1 MKMKEKTTNSQRQIY
16 MGILAVFMAVTFC
29 FLWGKMNVHAE
40 EATYKGFYYETKE
53 DGTIKITGYD
63 TRQIDVSDGIFTIPS
78 QIEGKDVTE
87 IGGSAFTECDTNSR
101 VTQIKMPERLKIVG
115 SNAFQ
120 FFIEVEDF
128 EIPDTVTTLGSG
140 CFYRFESI
148 KKIKLPASLEKYEGN
163 AFESYSE
170 DMSGFAIA
178 DSNKNYTVKDG
189 VLYTK
194 DYKKLIAVP
203 YGKKNIEYPS
213 ELTSIGAY
221 ALAYN
226 NANSIKLPDTVTEI
240 EQMAFYYSHVK
251 QLYLSSNLKNV
262 DGEAFQCMVELK
274 QYILNKEAENY
285 SVNSGVLYN
294 KDETKL
300 VSVPG
305 SLEEV
310 SIADTVKIVGSYSI
324 YGSELKSIVIPEGV
338 EKIEG
343 HAFNETDISEI
354 VLPSTLKEIGREAF
368 YYCHKLNFIKI
379 PQSITKL
386 QKDTFYGCFV
396 LNMIYIPETVTEL
409 EDDVFYAFNGDLTV
423 YTEKDSAAYKW
434 AQKNNYKV
442 STDSMPEIYQDE
454 YYSYRKEADEAD
466 WSISMFYPNIN
477 SHNYCLLPSDYKGT
491 SVGRITKADYGD
503 GTFDEI
509 ALDIPDT
516 VKVIDEKAFPYLQI
530 SKKIYIHIPKSVTSI
545 GDSIFDDEYVD
556 KSKVIV
562 VAESGSRAETW
573 AEENGYTVKRSL
585 PKRFL
590 LGDDEKIEETLS
602 VTRKVNGDELESD
615 TVENLSKGEK
625 VRLEVVAT
633 STYEEEGKPEFTY
646 QWLDSDWGEI
656 EGANDPVYEVVKGKG
671 KEKYYCQVSDGNQ
684 TDTYVFY
691 LEQKPTFKAERY
703 INDKLLSNDD
713 DSYVKGTPLKLE
725 VKVEPLDSANASE
738 VKYQWRDEE
747 GNDIEGA
754 NQSVYE
760 IEKNRGWETY
770 YCDVSNEDSE
780 MIYEF
785 ELGSKRTIDPRIH
798 IIVGDKE
805 YVDEEDISEIKKGQ
819 EYKLKVYANSSYEN
833 NADNIKYQWYDNDG
847 NELSDDIGGNTDTV
861 ALTKKTRAD
870 ETYRC
875 LVDDGNYE
883 EEWNWITVPGEQTLT
898 VTQQINN
905 KKRDSYKALKDE
917 HIILKVEA
925 DTSYEVDGKKHEI
938 TYQWLDSDWE
948 EIEGANDSVY
958 EVIKGKGKEEYHCQ
972 VSDGNQTDTYD
983 FYLEQQLT
991 FKAERYINDKLLSD
1005 DGYNRYVKGTSLK
1018 LEVKAEPLDSANAS
1032 EVKYQW
1038 RDEEGNDIEGAN
1050 QSVYEIEKNRGLET
1064 YYCNVSN
1071 EDSEMI
1077 YEFELGSKCTVNP
1090 RIHIIVGEKE
1100 YEYTDEIPEIKK
1112 GQEYK
1117 LKVYANSSYEKDKGK
1132 IIYQWYDNDG
1142 NELSDDIGG
1151 NTDTV
1156 TLTKE
1161 TRADERY
1168 RCVVDDGNYED
1179 DGNWITV
1186 PGEQTLTVTQQIN
1199 NKKRDSYKALKDDNI
1214 ILKVE
1219 ADTSYEVDG
1228 KKHEITYQW
1237 LDKDWEKILDKTS
1250 STFEFKKGAGE
1261 EEYYCKVSDGNQTKE
1276 YQFGISAKS
1285 TLKVKSYIN
1294 DYENDSINAK
1304 KGKSYKLTVDAK
1316 SSYSDDISYEWY
1328 IEKEG
1333 DVYDE
1338 PYCDENGK
1346 QYTGNNITVV
1356 KQNGDNEDYYVWIT
1370 DGNETK
1376 KEEFTLLSED
1386 TLDVESYINGEAY
1399 DSDNDWIKEFDAD
1412 AKDIV
1417 LEVKAESTKDVDITY
1432 SWEKYMGWDEN
1443 REEPIYETIN
1453 GATSDTYTVKKME
1466 ESSERY
1472 RCKVT
1477 DGFTTVYKWFDLE
1490 RKEIDATS
1498 SVKVND
1504 KIATP
1509 DKDGYYHVKTG
1520 DKVQMEVQ
1528 AKNLISN
1535 SELTYQ
1541 WKDDDDNILSTGNK
1555 YETTISDS
1563 RSEYYWCCDI
1573 NNETSMISKEF
1584 NFKNDSVTVDKEFES
1599 YINNQKTDKLRVDS
1613 IENTICQVEPKEGL
1627 INNFTYQWEYEIG
1640 GGTFET
1646 ADFET
1651 IEADK
1656 NKCILSRK
1664 ILEDN
1669 NLIDD
1674 ARVYLRVKIS
1684 EISDV
1689 KYEQCYY
1696 FQIDVKDY
1704 TQDAKQYI
1712 NDVETDTRRITEGKP
1727 VELKVIPKE
1736 ESDKLTYN
1744 WYDEDYKKVASSKG
1758 NMLSTTK
1765 QAGKEIYYCEV
1776 SDGNYSGKYTFVLKE
1791 ADQANCKHEYV
1802 TVPAVEPTCT
1812 KPGKTEGKYCK
1823 KCDYVEKEQVE
1834 IPASGH
1840 KMTKTEA
1847 KAATCTA
1854 AGNKAYWTCNTCHK
1868 VFSDESGQTETTVEA
1883 MTIKATGHDWAP
1895 EWTVDK
1901 EASCT
1906 EEGSRSHHCKKCS
1919 EVKDKETIAK
1929 KAHNL
1934 TKAEAKAATCTEAG
1948 NKEYWTCST
1957 CHKVFSDE
1965 VGKTETTVEEM
1976 TTKATGHD
1984 WNPEWTV
1991 DKEASCTE
1999 EGSRSHHC
2007 KKCSEVKDKETIAK
2021 KAHNLTKVE
2030 AKAATCTEA
2039 GNKEYWTCNI
2049 CQKVFSD
2056 ELGKTETTVAEMTI
2070 AKKPHTE
2077 VIDPAVA
2084 PTETTPGRTEGKH
2097 CSVCNTVLVAQKKIP
2112 ATGKKQPS
2120 DSTNTPAKPSQ
2131 PSQGNNG
2138 TGSTKAPKKDTS
2150 LKQGTKVTDKKTK
2163 VVYKVNGNKTV
2174 EYNKVNKKAK
2184 TATVP
2189 TTVKVNGV
2197 NYQVT
2202 AIAPKAFA
2210 NNKNLKK
2217 VVIPVSVRSIGKQA
2231 FSGCKNLKTIIINTP
2246 YLTKKSVGAKAFKGI
2261 HAKATI
2267 KVPKKQKKAYQK
2279 FLKSKGI
2286 GKKVKIK

>member
-1 MKMKEKTTNSQRQIY
+1 MKMKEKSTNSQRQIY

-40 EATYKGFYYETKE
+40 ENIYNGFYYETKE

-63 TRQIDVSDGIFTIPS
+63 TDQIDVSDGIFTIPS

-87 IGGSAFTECDTNSR
+87 IGDYAFGDYEFNSEII
-101 VTQIKMPERLKIVG
+101 QIKMPENLKVIR
-115 SNAFQ
+115 SHAFWY
-120 FFIEVEDF
+120 FHKVENL
-128 EIPDTVTTLGSG
+128 EIPDSVTTLENSS
-140 CFYRFESI
+140 FYQFESI
-148 KKIKLPASLEKYEGN
+148 KKINLPASLEKYEGN
-163 AFESYSE
+163 AFFEYSVKVE
-170 DMSGFAIA
+170 GFAIS
-178 DSNKNYTVKDG
+178 DSNKNYAVKDG
-189 VLYTK
+189 ILYTK
-194 DYKKLIAVP
+194 DYKKLVAVP
-203 YGKKNIEYPS
+203 CGKTDIEYPE
-213 ELTSIGAY
+213 ELTSIGEY
-221 ALAYN
+221 AFAD
-226 NANSIKLPDTVTEI
+226 NSGETIKLPETVTEI
-240 EQMAFYYSHVK
+240 ERLAFYSADVEK
-251 QLYLSSNLKNV
+251 IYLSSNLKEV
-262 DGEAFQCMVELK
+262 DDEAFCGMSWLK
-274 QYILNKEAENY
+274 QYVLNKEAENY
-285 SVNSGVLYN
+285 SVNEGVLYN
-294 KDETKL
+294 KAKTKL
-300 VSVPG
+300 ISVPVD
-305 SLEEV
+305 LEEV
-310 SIADTVKIVGSYSI
+310 SIADTVQTIGAYSFKESKIKKVV
-324 YGSELKSIVIPEGV
+324 LPEGV
-338 EKIEG
+338 EKIES
-343 HAFNETDISEI
+343 HAFDQAKLREI
-354 VLPSTLKEIGREAF
+354 ALPSTLKEMETEAF
-368 YYCHKLNFIKI
+368 YYCRSLISVKI
-379 PQSITKL
+379 PQGITTL
-386 QKDTFYGCFV
+386 DGGTFYGCQS
-396 LNMIYIPETVTEL
+396 LNVVYIPKTVEQL
-409 EDDVFYAFNGDLTV
+409 NGRVFNECGSQLTI
-423 YTEKDSAAYKW
+423 YTEKDAPAYKW
-434 AQKNNYKV
+434 TQENNYNV
-442 STDSMPEIYQDE
+442 STNGVPEVYQDGT
-454 YYSYRKEADEAD
+454 YCYRKESDETE
-466 WSISMFYPNIN
+466 WSISIIEPTWNRHSCCTI
-477 SHNYCLLPSDYKGT
+477 PSEYKDIL
-491 SVGRITKADYGD
+491 VGRIMKNSCDSYWSND
-503 GTFDEI
+503 GM

-516 VKVIDEKAFPYLQI
+516 VKVIDDGAFSYLRI
-530 SKKIYIHIPKSVTSI
+530 ENKTYIRIPKSVTYI
-545 GDSIFDDEYVD
+545 GDDVFNNDYVD

-562 VAESGSRAETW
+562 VAESGSAAETW
-573 AEENGYTVKRSL
+573 AEKKGYTVKRSL

-590 LGDDEKIEETLS
+590 LGDDEEIEETLS
-602 VTRKVNGDELESD
+602 VIRKINGDELESD
-615 TVENLSKGEK
+615 TAENLSNGDK

-633 STYEEEGKPEFTY
+633 STYEEEGEPEITY
-646 QWLDSDWGEI
+646 QWLDSDWGKI
-656 EGANDPVYEVVKGKG
+656 EGATDPVYEVVKGKG
-671 KEKYYCQVSDGNQ
+671 KEKYYCRVSDGNQ
-684 TDTYVFY
+684 TVTYVFY
-691 LEQKPTFKAERY
+691 LEQQLTFKAERY
-703 INDKLLSNDD
+703 INDKLLSEDD
-713 DSYVKGTPLKLE
+713 YNSYVKGTSLKLE
-725 VKVEPLDSANASE
+725 VKAEALDSAEASE
-738 VKYQWRDEE
+738 FKYQWRDDE
-747 GNDIEGA
+747 GDDIKGA
-754 NQSVYE
+754 NKSVYE
-760 IEKNRGWETY
+760 IEKKKGWETY
-770 YCDVSNEDSE
+770 YCIVSNEDSE

-785 ELGSKRTIDPRIH
+785 ELGSKRTLNPRIH

-847 NELSDDIGGNTDTV
+847 NKLSDDIGGNTDTV
-861 ALTKKTRAD
+861 TLTKKTRAD

-883 EEWNWITVPGEQTLT
+883 DEWNSITVPGEQTLT

-905 KKRDSYKALKDE
+905 KKGNSYKALKE
-917 HIILKVEA
+917 ENITLKVEA
-925 DTSYEVDGKKHEI
+925 DTE
-938 TYQWLDSDWE
+938 
-948 EIEGANDSVY
+948 
-958 EVIKGKGKEEYHCQ
+958 
-972 VSDGNQTDTYD
+972 
-983 FYLEQQLT
+983 
-991 FKAERYINDKLLSD
+991 
-1005 DGYNRYVKGTSLK
+1005 
-1018 LEVKAEPLDSANAS
+1018 
-1032 EVKYQW
+1032 
-1038 RDEEGNDIEGAN
+1038 
-1050 QSVYEIEKNRGLET
+1050 
-1064 YYCNVSN
+1064 
-1071 EDSEMI
+1071 
-1077 YEFELGSKCTVNP
+1077 
-1090 RIHIIVGEKE
+1090 
-1100 YEYTDEIPEIKK
+1100 
-1112 GQEYK
+1112 
-1117 LKVYANSSYEKDKGK
+1117 
-1132 IIYQWYDNDG
+1132 
-1142 NELSDDIGG
+1142 
-1151 NTDTV
+1151 
-1156 TLTKE
+1156 
-1161 TRADERY
+1161 
-1168 RCVVDDGNYED
+1168 
-1179 DGNWITV
+1179 
-1186 PGEQTLTVTQQIN
+1186 
-1199 NKKRDSYKALKDDNI
+1199 
-1214 ILKVE
+1214 
-1219 ADTSYEVDG
+1219 YEVDG

-1237 LDKDWEKILDKTS
+1237 LDKDEEEIPDETTD
-1250 STFEFKKGAGE
+1250 TFKFKKGAGT
-1261 EEYYCKVSDGNQTKE
+1261 EEYYCRVSDGNQTKK
-1276 YQFGISAKS
+1276 YRFWISAKT

-1294 DYENDSINAK
+1294 DYEKTWIDAK
-1304 KGKSYKLTVDAK
+1304 QGKSYKLSVNAEST
-1316 SSYSDDISYEWY
+1316 YSDNISYEWY
-1328 IEKEG
+1328 IEG
-1333 DVYDE
+1333 DEDYE
-1338 PYCDENGK
+1338 PYCDENGE
-1346 QYTGNNITVV
+1346 QYTGNSITVL
-1356 KQNGDNEDYYVWIT
+1356 KQNNDNEDYYVWIT
-1370 DGNETK
+1370 DGNETRS
-1376 KEEFTLLSED
+1376 EDFVLGSED
-1386 TLDVESYINGEAY
+1386 TLDVESYINGEAH
-1399 DSDNDWIKEFDAD
+1399 DSDNDSNDWRKEFDAD

-1417 LEVKAESTKDVDITY
+1417 LEVKAESTKDADITY
-1432 SWEKYMGWDEN
+1432 SWEKYMGWDNN

-1520 DKVQMEVQ
+1520 DKVQMEIQ
-1528 AKNLISN
+1528 AKNLISD

-1541 WKDDDDNILSTGNK
+1541 WEDDDDNILSTGNK

-1812 KPGKTEGKYCK
+1812 EPGKTEGKYCK

-1834 IPASGH
+1834 IPALDH

-1847 KAATCTA
+1847 KAATCTE
-1854 AGNKAYWTCNTCHK
+1854 AGNTAYWTCNTCHK

-1883 MTIKATGHDWAP
+1883 MTIKATGHDWTP

-2030 AKAATCTEA
+2030 AKAATCTET

-2084 PTETTPGRTEGKH
+2084 PTETTPGKTAGKH
-2097 CSVCNTVLVAQKKIP
+2097 CSVCNTVLVAQKEIP

-2138 TGSTKAPKKDTS
+2138 TGSTKAPKKDAS
-2150 LKQGTKVTDKKTK
+2150 LKQGTKVTDKKSK
-2163 VVYKVNGNKTV
+2163 AVYKVNGNKTV

-2231 FSGCKNLKTIIINTP
+2231 FNGCKNLKTIIINTP

>member
-1 MKMKEKTTNSQRQIY
+1 MKMKEKSTNSQRQIY

-63 TRQIDVSDGIFTIPS
+63 TGQIDVSDGIFTIPS
-78 QIEGKDVTE
+78 QIDRKDVTE
-87 IGGSAFTECDTNSR
+87 IGDSAFTEYDTNSR

-115 SNAFQ
+115 SNAFP

-178 DSNKNYTVKDG
+178 DSNKNYTAKDG

-386 QKDTFYGCFV
+386 QKDTFFGCSV

-477 SHNYCLLPSDYKGT
+477 FHNYCLLPSDYKGT
-491 SVGRITKADYGD
+491 SVGRITKADYGY

-590 LGDDEKIEETLS
+590 LGDDEEIEETLS

-646 QWLDSDWGEI
+646 QWLDSDEGEI

-684 TDTYVFY
+684 TVTYVFY

-747 GNDIEGA
+747 GNDIKDA
-754 NQSVYE
+754 DKSVYE
-760 IEKNRGWETY
+760 IEKKKGWETY
-770 YCDVSNEDSE
+770 YCIVSNEDSE

-785 ELGSKRTIDPRIH
+785 ELGAKRTIDPSIH

-833 NADNIKYQWYDNDG
+833 NADNIKYQWYD
-847 NELSDDIGGNTDTV
+847 
-861 ALTKKTRAD
+861 K
-870 ETYRC
+870 
-875 LVDDGNYE
+875 
-883 EEWNWITVPGEQTLT
+883 
-898 VTQQINN
+898 
-905 KKRDSYKALKDE
+905 
-917 HIILKVEA
+917 
-925 DTSYEVDGKKHEI
+925 
-938 TYQWLDSDWE
+938 
-948 EIEGANDSVY
+948 
-958 EVIKGKGKEEYHCQ
+958 
-972 VSDGNQTDTYD
+972 
-983 FYLEQQLT
+983 
-991 FKAERYINDKLLSD
+991 
-1005 DGYNRYVKGTSLK
+1005 
-1018 LEVKAEPLDSANAS
+1018 
-1032 EVKYQW
+1032 
-1038 RDEEGNDIEGAN
+1038 
-1050 QSVYEIEKNRGLET
+1050 
-1064 YYCNVSN
+1064 
-1071 EDSEMI
+1071 
-1077 YEFELGSKCTVNP
+1077 
-1090 RIHIIVGEKE
+1090 
-1100 YEYTDEIPEIKK
+1100 
-1112 GQEYK
+1112 
-1117 LKVYANSSYEKDKGK
+1117 
-1132 IIYQWYDNDG
+1132 DG

-1156 TLTKE
+1156 TLTKK
-1161 TRADERY
+1161 TRADEKY
-1168 RCVVDDGNYED
+1168 RCSVDDGNYED
-1179 DGNWITV
+1179 EWNSITV

-1237 LDKDWEKILDKTS
+1237 LDKDEEEIPDATS
-1250 STFEFKKGAGE
+1250 PTFEFKKGIGF
-1261 EEYYCKVSDGNQTKE
+1261 EEYYCQVSDGNQTKK
-1276 YQFGISAKS
+1276 YQFWIDAKS

-1294 DYENDSINAK
+1294 DYENDRINAK
-1304 KGKSYKLTVDAK
+1304 QGKSYKLTVDAK

-1328 IEKEG
+1328 IEGDEG
-1333 DVYDE
+1333 YE

-1356 KQNGDNEDYYVWIT
+1356 KQNDDNEYYCVRIT
-1370 DGNETK
+1370 DGNETRS
-1376 KEEFTLLSED
+1376 EEFDLWSED
-1386 TLDVESYINGEAY
+1386 TLDVESYINGEVY
-1399 DSDNDWIKEFDAD
+1399 DADNDWRKEFDAD

-1417 LEVKAESTKDVDITY
+1417 LEVKAESTKDADITY
-1432 SWEKYMGWDEN
+1432 SWKKSVGWDYIWG
-1443 REEPIYETIN
+1443 EPIYEPIKD
-1453 GATSDTYTVKKME
+1453 ATNSTYTVKKME
-1466 ESSERY
+1466 EGSEYY
-1472 RCKVT
+1472 RCTVT
-1477 DGFTTVYKWFDLE
+1477 DGFNTAYKTFYLKRKDLE
-1490 RKEIDATS
+1490 VTT

-1504 KIATP
+1504 KDATP

-1528 AKNLISN
+1528 AKNLISD

-1541 WKDDDDNILSTGNK
+1541 WEDDEAENLSDKNN
-1555 YETTISDS
+1555 YEVIISDDAYLN
-1563 RSEYYWCCDI
+1563 YYCNIMNGTDQQDFC
-1573 NNETSMISKEF
+1573 
-1584 NFKNDSVTVDKEFES
+1584 FKNDSATVDKEFES
-1599 YINNQKTDKLRVDS
+1599 YINDQKTDELRVDS
-1613 IENTICQVEPKEGL
+1613 IENTICRVEPKQESDDY
-1627 INNFTYQWEYEIG
+1627 IYKWEISDDDEEEEAYKPIEISG
-1640 GGTFET
+1640 NSCTLT
-1646 ADFET
+1646 
-1651 IEADK
+1651 K
-1656 NKCILSRK
+1656 Q

-1669 NLIDD
+1669 DFTDMKWMNI
-1674 ARVYLRVKIS
+1674 RVTVTRIS
-1684 EISDV
+1684 NPEYKKQYSFYISL
-1689 KYEQCYY
+1689 
-1696 FQIDVKDY
+1696 KDY

-1712 NDVETDTRRITEGKP
+1712 NDVETDTKRIIKGKQ
-1727 VELKVIPKE
+1727 VELKVVPKG

-1744 WYDEDYKKVASSKG
+1744 WYDEDYKKAASSKG
-1758 NMLSTTK
+1758 NILSITK
-1765 QAGKEIYYCEV
+1765 QAGREIYYCEV
-1776 SDGNYSGKYTFVLKE
+1776 SDGNYSWEYTFVLKE
-1791 ADQANCKHEYV
+1791 ADQANCKHDYV

-1812 KPGKTEGKYCK
+1812 EPGKTEGKYCK

-1847 KAATCTA
+1847 KAATCTE
-1854 AGNKAYWTCNTCHK
+1854 
-1868 VFSDESGQTETTVEA
+1868 D
-1883 MTIKATGHDWAP
+1883 
-1895 EWTVDK
+1895 
-1901 EASCT
+1901 
-1906 EEGSRSHHCKKCS
+1906 
-1919 EVKDKETIAK
+1919 
-1929 KAHNL
+1929 
-1934 TKAEAKAATCTEAG
+1934 G

-1965 VGKTETTVEEM
+1965 
-1976 TTKATGHD
+1976 
-1984 WNPEWTV
+1984 
-1991 DKEASCTE
+1991 
-1999 EGSRSHHC
+1999 
-2007 KKCSEVKDKETIAK
+2007 
-2021 KAHNLTKVE
+2021 
-2030 AKAATCTEA
+2030 
-2039 GNKEYWTCNI
+2039 
-2049 CQKVFSD
+2049 
-2056 ELGKTETTVAEMTI
+2056 LGKTETTVVDMTI
-2070 AKKPHTE
+2070 QAKGHMMTKTEAKDATCTE
-2077 VIDPAVA
+2077 VGNKAYW
-2084 PTETTPGRTEGKH
+2084 T
-2097 CSVCNTVLVAQKKIP
+2097 CNTCHK
-2112 ATGKKQPS
+2112 
-2120 DSTNTPAKPSQ
+2120 
-2131 PSQGNNG
+2131 
-2138 TGSTKAPKKDTS
+2138 
-2150 LKQGTKVTDKKTK
+2150 
-2163 VVYKVNGNKTV
+2163 
-2174 EYNKVNKKAK
+2174 
-2184 TATVP
+2184 
-2189 TTVKVNGV
+2189 
-2197 NYQVT
+2197 
-2202 AIAPKAFA
+2202 
-2210 NNKNLKK
+2210 
-2217 VVIPVSVRSIGKQA
+2217 SIQR
-2231 FSGCKNLKTIIINTP
+2231 
-2246 YLTKKSVGAKAFKGI
+2246 
-2261 HAKATI
+2261 
-2267 KVPKKQKKAYQK
+2267 
-2279 FLKSKGI
+2279 
-2286 GKKVKIK
+2286 

>member
-1 MKMKEKTTNSQRQIY
+1 MKMKEKSTNSQRQIY

-40 EATYKGFYYETKE
+40 ENIYNGFYYETKE

-63 TRQIDVSDGIFTIPS
+63 TDQIDVSDGIFTIPS

-87 IGGSAFTECDTNSR
+87 IGDYAFGDYEFNSEII
-101 VTQIKMPERLKIVG
+101 QIKMPENLKVIR
-115 SNAFQ
+115 SHAFWY
-120 FFIEVEDF
+120 FHKVENL
-128 EIPDTVTTLGSG
+128 EIPDSVTTLENSS
-140 CFYRFESI
+140 FYQFESI
-148 KKIKLPASLEKYEGN
+148 KKINLPASLEKYEGN
-163 AFESYSE
+163 AFFEYSVKVE
-170 DMSGFAIA
+170 GFAIS
-178 DSNKNYTVKDG
+178 DSNKNYAVKDG
-189 VLYTK
+189 ILYTK
-194 DYKKLIAVP
+194 DYKKLVAVP
-203 YGKKNIEYPS
+203 CGKTDIEYPE
-213 ELTSIGAY
+213 ELTSIGEY
-221 ALAYN
+221 AFAD
-226 NANSIKLPDTVTEI
+226 NSGETIKLPETVTEI
-240 EQMAFYYSHVK
+240 ERLAFYSADVEK
-251 QLYLSSNLKNV
+251 IYLSSNLKEV
-262 DGEAFQCMVELK
+262 DDEAFCGMSWLK
-274 QYILNKEAENY
+274 QYVLNKEAENY
-285 SVNSGVLYN
+285 SVNEGVLYN
-294 KDETKL
+294 KAKTKL
-300 VSVPG
+300 ISVPVD
-305 SLEEV
+305 LEEV
-310 SIADTVKIVGSYSI
+310 SIADTVQTIGAYSFKESKIKKVV
-324 YGSELKSIVIPEGV
+324 LPEGV
-338 EKIEG
+338 EKIES
-343 HAFNETDISEI
+343 HAFDQAKLREI
-354 VLPSTLKEIGREAF
+354 ALPSTLKEMETEAF
-368 YYCHKLNFIKI
+368 YYCRSLISVKI
-379 PQSITKL
+379 PQGITTL
-386 QKDTFYGCFV
+386 DGGTFYGCQS
-396 LNMIYIPETVTEL
+396 LNVVYIPKTVEQL
-409 EDDVFYAFNGDLTV
+409 NGRVFNECGSQLTI
-423 YTEKDSAAYKW
+423 YTEKDAPAYKW
-434 AQKNNYKV
+434 TQENNYNV
-442 STDSMPEIYQDE
+442 STNGVPEVYQDGT
-454 YYSYRKEADEAD
+454 YCYRKESDETE
-466 WSISMFYPNIN
+466 WSISIIEPTWNRHSCCTI
-477 SHNYCLLPSDYKGT
+477 PSEYKDIL
-491 SVGRITKADYGD
+491 VGRIMKNSCDSYWSND
-503 GTFDEI
+503 GM

-516 VKVIDEKAFPYLQI
+516 VKVIDDGAFSYLRI
-530 SKKIYIHIPKSVTSI
+530 ENKTYIRIPKSVTYI
-545 GDSIFDDEYVD
+545 GDDVFNNDYVD

-562 VAESGSRAETW
+562 VAESGSAAETW
-573 AEENGYTVKRSL
+573 AEKKGYTVKRSL

-590 LGDDEKIEETLS
+590 LGDDEEIEETLS
-602 VTRKVNGDELESD
+602 VIRKVNGDELESD
-615 TVENLSKGEK
+615 TAENLSNGDK

-633 STYEEEGKPEFTY
+633 STYEEEGEPEITY
-646 QWLDSDWGEI
+646 QWLDSDWGKI
-656 EGANDPVYEVVKGKG
+656 EGATDPVYEVVKGKG
-671 KEKYYCQVSDGNQ
+671 KEKYYCRVSDGNQ
-684 TDTYVFY
+684 TVTYVFY
-691 LEQKPTFKAERY
+691 LEQQLTFKAERY
-703 INDKLLSNDD
+703 INDKLLSEDD
-713 DSYVKGTPLKLE
+713 YNSYVKGTSLKLE
-725 VKVEPLDSANASE
+725 VKAEALDSAEASE
-738 VKYQWRDEE
+738 FKYQWRDDE
-747 GNDIEGA
+747 GDDIKGA
-754 NQSVYE
+754 NKSVYE
-760 IEKNRGWETY
+760 IEKKKGWETY
-770 YCDVSNEDSE
+770 YCIVSNEDSE

-785 ELGSKRTIDPRIH
+785 ELGSKRTLNPRIH

-847 NELSDDIGGNTDTV
+847 NKLSDDIGGNTDTV
-861 ALTKKTRAD
+861 TLTKKTRAD

-883 EEWNWITVPGEQTLT
+883 DEWNSITVPGEQTLT

-905 KKRDSYKALKDE
+905 KKGNSYKALKE
-917 HIILKVEA
+917 ENITLKVEA
-925 DTSYEVDGKKHEI
+925 DTE
-938 TYQWLDSDWE
+938 
-948 EIEGANDSVY
+948 
-958 EVIKGKGKEEYHCQ
+958 
-972 VSDGNQTDTYD
+972 
-983 FYLEQQLT
+983 
-991 FKAERYINDKLLSD
+991 
-1005 DGYNRYVKGTSLK
+1005 
-1018 LEVKAEPLDSANAS
+1018 
-1032 EVKYQW
+1032 
-1038 RDEEGNDIEGAN
+1038 
-1050 QSVYEIEKNRGLET
+1050 
-1064 YYCNVSN
+1064 
-1071 EDSEMI
+1071 
-1077 YEFELGSKCTVNP
+1077 
-1090 RIHIIVGEKE
+1090 
-1100 YEYTDEIPEIKK
+1100 
-1112 GQEYK
+1112 
-1117 LKVYANSSYEKDKGK
+1117 
-1132 IIYQWYDNDG
+1132 
-1142 NELSDDIGG
+1142 
-1151 NTDTV
+1151 
-1156 TLTKE
+1156 
-1161 TRADERY
+1161 
-1168 RCVVDDGNYED
+1168 
-1179 DGNWITV
+1179 
-1186 PGEQTLTVTQQIN
+1186 
-1199 NKKRDSYKALKDDNI
+1199 
-1214 ILKVE
+1214 
-1219 ADTSYEVDG
+1219 YEVDG

-1237 LDKDWEKILDKTS
+1237 LDKDEEEIPDETTD
-1250 STFEFKKGAGE
+1250 TFKFKKGAGT
-1261 EEYYCKVSDGNQTKE
+1261 EEYYCRVSDGNQTKK
-1276 YQFGISAKS
+1276 YRFWISAKT

-1294 DYENDSINAK
+1294 DYEKTWIDAK
-1304 KGKSYKLTVDAK
+1304 QGKSYKLSVNAEST
-1316 SSYSDDISYEWY
+1316 YSDNISYEWY
-1328 IEKEG
+1328 IEG
-1333 DVYDE
+1333 DEDYE
-1338 PYCDENGK
+1338 PYCDENGE
-1346 QYTGNNITVV
+1346 QYTGNSITVL
-1356 KQNGDNEDYYVWIT
+1356 KQNNDNEDYYVWIT
-1370 DGNETK
+1370 DGNETRS
-1376 KEEFTLLSED
+1376 EDFVLGSED
-1386 TLDVESYINGEAY
+1386 TLDVESYINGEAH
-1399 DSDNDWIKEFDAD
+1399 DSDNDSNDWRKEFDAD

-1417 LEVKAESTKDVDITY
+1417 LEVKAESTKDADITY
-1432 SWEKYMGWDEN
+1432 SWEKYMGWDNN

-1520 DKVQMEVQ
+1520 DKVQMEIQ
-1528 AKNLISN
+1528 AKNLISD

-1541 WKDDDDNILSTGNK
+1541 WEDDDDNILSTGNK

-1812 KPGKTEGKYCK
+1812 EPGKTEGKYCK

-1834 IPASGH
+1834 IPALGH

-1847 KAATCTA
+1847 KAATCTE
-1854 AGNKAYWTCNTCHK
+1854 AGNTAYWTCNTCHK

-1883 MTIKATGHDWAP
+1883 MTIKATGHDWTP

-2030 AKAATCTEA
+2030 AKAATCTET

-2084 PTETTPGRTEGKH
+2084 PTETTPGKTAGKH
-2097 CSVCNTVLVAQKKIP
+2097 CSVCNTVLVAQKEIP

-2138 TGSTKAPKKDTS
+2138 TGSTKAPKKDAS
-2150 LKQGTKVTDKKTK
+2150 LKQGTKVTDKKSK
-2163 VVYKVNGNKTV
+2163 AVYKVNGNKTV

-2231 FSGCKNLKTIIINTP
+2231 FNGCKNLKTIIINTP

>member
-40 EATYKGFYYETKE
+40 ENIYNGFYYETKE

-63 TRQIDVSDGIFTIPS
+63 TGQIDVSDGIFTIPS
-78 QIEGKDVTE
+78 QIDGKDVTE
-87 IGGSAFTECDTNSR
+87 IGQSAFTEEGTNSNI
-101 VTQIKMPERLKIVG
+101 TQIRMPEKLKIIK
-115 SNAFQ
+115 SCAFQ
-120 FFIEVEDF
+120 YFYEVENL
-128 EIPDTVTTLGSG
+128 EIPDSVTIMEEG
-140 CFYRFESI
+140 CFFRFDLIE
-148 KKIKLPASLEKYEGN
+148 KLSLPKSLENYEGN
-163 AFESYSE
+163 AFDSGSE
-170 DMSGFAIA
+170 NFIEFAIS
-178 DSNKNYTVKDG
+178 DTNKSYVVKDG
-189 VLYTK
+189 ILYTK
-194 DYKKLIAVP
+194 DYKKLVAVP
-203 YGKKNIEYPS
+203 CGKINVIYPL
-213 ELTSIGAY
+213 ELTSIGDY
-221 ALAYN
+221 AFAYN
-226 NANSIKLPDTVTEI
+226 YAKTIKLPETVTKIGKE
-240 EQMAFYYSHVK
+240 AFYYSK
-251 QLYLSSNLKNV
+251 TEKLYLPSKLRDIDIKTFYCMFALKEFV
-262 DGEAFQCMVELK
+262 
-274 QYILNKEAENY
+274 LNEKAENY
-285 SVNSGVLYN
+285 SINNGLLYN
-294 KDETKL
+294 EDETKL
-300 VSVPG
+300 ISVPG
-305 SLEEV
+305 DLEEV
-310 SIADTVKIVGSYSI
+310 SIADTVKTVGSYSC
-324 YGSELKSIVIPEGV
+324 YGKEIRNIVLPEGV
-338 EKIEG
+338 EKIESY
-343 HAFNETDISEI
+343 AFTTPNIIEIS
-354 VLPSTLKEIGREAF
+354 LPSTLKEIKREAF
-368 YYCHKLNFIKI
+368 LSCYQLVSIKI
-379 PQSITKL
+379 PRNVIRL
-386 QKDTFYGCFV
+386 QEDTFFGCYALEMV
-396 LNMIYIPETVTEL
+396 YIPETVTEI
-409 EDDVFYAFNGDLTV
+409 EGDVFFVCNNQLII

-434 AQKNNYKV
+434 AQENHYKV
-442 STDSMPEIYQDE
+442 FAGDMPERHNDK
-454 YYSYRKEADEAD
+454 YYSYWKNADEPE
-466 WSISMFYPNIN
+466 WNIKAFEPVFN
-477 SHNYCLLPSDYKGT
+477 SKSYWKIPSSYKDIP
-491 SVGRITKADYGD
+491 VGRIEKSTPGGRGFSDD
-503 GTFDEI
+503 I
-509 ALDIPDT
+509 AIDIPDT
-516 VKVIDEKAFPYLQI
+516 VKVIDEEAFSYLET
-530 SKKIYIHIPKSVTSI
+530 SDKLYIRIPQSVTSI
-545 GDSIFDDEYVD
+545 GETIFNDEAME
-556 KSKVIV
+556 KEQIIV
-562 VAESGSRAETW
+562 VTESGSTAETW
-573 AEENGYTVKRSL
+573 AKKKGYTVKRSL

-590 LGDDEKIEETLS
+590 LGEDEEIEETLS
-602 VTRKVNGDELESD
+602 VIRKVNGNELKSD
-615 TVENLSKGEK
+615 TVENLPKGEP

-633 STYEEEGKPEFTY
+633 STYEEEGEQEF
-646 QWLDSDWGEI
+646 
-656 EGANDPVYEVVKGKG
+656 
-671 KEKYYCQVSDGNQ
+671 
-684 TDTYVFY
+684 
-691 LEQKPTFKAERY
+691 
-703 INDKLLSNDD
+703 
-713 DSYVKGTPLKLE
+713 
-725 VKVEPLDSANASE
+725 
-738 VKYQWRDEE
+738 
-747 GNDIEGA
+747 
-754 NQSVYE
+754 
-760 IEKNRGWETY
+760 
-770 YCDVSNEDSE
+770 
-780 MIYEF
+780 
-785 ELGSKRTIDPRIH
+785 
-798 IIVGDKE
+798 
-805 YVDEEDISEIKKGQ
+805 
-819 EYKLKVYANSSYEN
+819 
-833 NADNIKYQWYDNDG
+833 
-847 NELSDDIGGNTDTV
+847 
-861 ALTKKTRAD
+861 
-870 ETYRC
+870 
-875 LVDDGNYE
+875 
-883 EEWNWITVPGEQTLT
+883 
-898 VTQQINN
+898 
-905 KKRDSYKALKDE
+905 
-917 HIILKVEA
+917 
-925 DTSYEVDGKKHEI
+925 

-958 EVIKGKGKEEYHCQ
+958 EVIKGKGKEEYHCK
-972 VSDGNQTDTYD
+972 VSDGNQTITYD

-991 FKAERYINDKLLSD
+991 FKAERYINDKLLSND
-1005 DGYNRYVKGTSLK
+1005 DCDSYVKGTPLK

-1038 RDEEGNDIEGAN
+1038 RDEEGNDIKDADK
-1050 QSVYEIEKNRGLET
+1050 SVYEIEKKKGWET
-1064 YYCNVSN
+1064 YYCDVSN

-1077 YEFELGSKCTVNP
+1077 YEFELGSKRTVNP
-1090 RIHIIVGEKE
+1090 RINIIVGEKE
-1100 YEYTDEIPEIKK
+1100 YEYADGISEIKK

-1237 LDKDWEKILDKTS
+1237 LDKDWEKIPDKTS

-1294 DYENDSINAK
+1294 DYENDRINAK

-1399 DSDNDWIKEFDAD
+1399 DADNDWRKEFDAD

-1417 LEVKAESTKDVDITY
+1417 LEVKAESTKDADITY
-1432 SWEKYMGWDEN
+1432 SWEKYMGWDNN

-1528 AKNLISN
+1528 AKNLISD

-1541 WKDDDDNILSTGNK
+1541 WEDDDDNILSTGNK

-1563 RSEYYWCCDI
+1563 GSEYYWCCDI

-1599 YINNQKTDKLRVDS
+1599 YINDQKTDELRVDS

-1640 GGTFET
+1640 GGTFGT

-1684 EISDV
+1684 KISDV

-1712 NDVETDTRRITEGKP
+1712 NDAETDIKRIIKGKQ
-1727 VELKVIPKE
+1727 VELKVVPKG

-1744 WYDEDYKKVASSKG
+1744 WYDEDYKKAASSKG
-1758 NMLSTTK
+1758 NILSITK
-1765 QAGKEIYYCEV
+1765 QAGREIYYCEV
-1776 SDGNYSGKYTFVLKE
+1776 SDGNYSCEYTFVLKE

-1812 KPGKTEGKYCK
+1812 EPGKTEGKYCK

-1847 KAATCTA
+1847 KAATCTKT
-1854 AGNKAYWTCNTCHK
+1854 GNKAYWTCNTCHK
-1868 VFSDESGQTETTVEA
+1868 VFSDESGQTETKVEA
-1883 MTIKATGHDWAP
+1883 MTIKATGHDWNT

-1901 EASCT
+1901 EASCS
-1906 EEGSRSHHCKKCS
+1906 EEGSRSHHCKNCS
-1919 EVKDKETIAK
+1919 EVKD
-1929 KAHNL
+1929 
-1934 TKAEAKAATCTEAG
+1934 
-1948 NKEYWTCST
+1948 
-1957 CHKVFSDE
+1957 
-1965 VGKTETTVEEM
+1965 
-1976 TTKATGHD
+1976 
-1984 WNPEWTV
+1984 
-1991 DKEASCTE
+1991 
-1999 EGSRSHHC
+1999 R
-2007 KKCSEVKDKETIAK
+2007 ETIAK

-2039 GNKEYWTCNI
+2039 GNKAYWTCNT
-2049 CQKVFSD
+2049 CHNVFSD
-2056 ELGKTETTVAEMTI
+2056 ELGKTKTTVADMTI

-2077 VIDPAVA
+2077 VVDPAVA
-2084 PTETTPGRTEGKH
+2084 PTETTPGKTEGRH
-2097 CSVCNTVLVAQKKIP
+2097 CSVCNTVLVAQKEIP

-2120 DSTNTPAKPSQ
+2120 DNTSTPNTPTKPSQ

-2138 TGSTKAPKKDTS
+2138 TDSTKAPKKDTS
-2150 LKQGTKVTDKKTK
+2150 LKQGTKVTDKKSK

-2184 TATVP
+2184 TAIVP